1 MPASHSLKHQAL
13 VVEKLSKARFRVELA
28 GGRRVLATVS
38 GMLRL
43 KFTRILPGHHVVV
56 SISPYDL
63 EITLS
68 MKVRASVKRLC
79 ETCKIVRRNNVVRV
93 VCTNPRH
100 KQRQG

>member
-28 GGRRVLATVS
+28 GGRRMLATVS

-63 EITLS
+63 NQGTIIQ
-68 MKVRASVKRLC
+68 RL
-79 ETCKIVRRNNVVRV
+79 TSL
-93 VCTNPRH
+93 
-100 KQRQG
+100 QSSQQ

>member
-1 MPASHSLKHQAL
+1 MPASDSLKLQAL

-63 EITLS
+63 NQGTIIQ
-68 MKVRASVKRLC
+68 RL
-79 ETCKIVRRNNVVRV
+79 TSL
-93 VCTNPRH
+93 
-100 KQRQG
+100 QSSQQ